1 MHLNLIMDQTIN
13 DHFFPL
19 AKKVGVNINLDTTW
33 PYIVPLRLH
42 EYFTHHGH
50 IVCFYNLENFPPDSF
65 LPIGLGF
72 FDFSIDYF
80 DLLPE
85 KIIEHISKNR
95 LKILFYYHEGDNPFI
110 IKTRLD
116 TLTTKHNLNENCYV
130 FISGNTGASK
140 IANFLYF
147 TDFELWYYQRNLN
160 LPPLQIHQHP
170 RDKDFTILNRLHKPW
185 RAMAMTAFQRNGIL
199 NNSYWSYC
207 HQGKLDSDTAIEIES
222 VPGWRE
228 QTQKFLNGAP
238 YFCDTLPDDQ
248 RNSHNHV
255 IDKYHTNSYCQIV
268 METHFD
274 IQQSG
279 AFISEKTFKPI
290 KHGQMFFIAGPAG
303 SLQVLRDLGY
313 RVFDRVLDNS
323 YDTVNNATE
332 RFKALLT
339 SIWFAKLD
347 LPKLFELCI
356 DDIKHNQQLF
366 LAKKNHRL
374 NKLVKD
380 IYEHC

>member
-1 MHLNLIMDQTIN
+1 VDQTN
-13 DHFFPL
+13 NSYFFP
-19 AKKVGVNINLDTTW
+19 KEKNIGVNINFDKTW

-42 EYFTHHGH
+42 EYFIHHGH
-50 IVCFYNLENFPPDSF
+50 TVHLYDLKNFPRDSF
-65 LPIGLGF
+65 FPIGLGF

-85 KIIEHISKNR
+85 KIIEHISQNR

-160 LPPLQIHQHP
+160 LPPLQIHQNP

-185 RAMAMTAFQRNGIL
+185 RAMAMTAFKYNGIL

-207 HQGKLDSDTAIEIES
+207 NQGELDSDTAIEIES

-228 QTQKFLNGAP
+228 QTQKFLNDAP
-238 YFCDTLPDDQ
+238 YFCDTLTDDQ
-248 RNSHNHV
+248 RNSHSHV

-313 RVFDRVLDNS
+313 KTFDFVLDNS
-323 YDTVNNATE
+323 YDTIDDATE
-332 RFKALLT
+332 RWQALLA

-347 LPKLFELCI
+347 LPKLFKLCI

-366 LAKKNHRL
+366 LAKKNQRL
-374 NKLVKD
+374 NKLVMD